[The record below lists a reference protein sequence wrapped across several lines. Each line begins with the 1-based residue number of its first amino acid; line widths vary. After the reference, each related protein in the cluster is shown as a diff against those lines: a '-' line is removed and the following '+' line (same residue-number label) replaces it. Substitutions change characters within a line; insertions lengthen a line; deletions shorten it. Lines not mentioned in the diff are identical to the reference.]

1 MPSVAI
7 GPEFFRKAFND
18 YADPYWAIIREFLQ
32 NSIDCGSSTVR
43 LTCTEMGGITTLSV
57 ENDGTPMSRETLVE
71 KLLCLGGSGKDFAGT
86 SVGGYGKAKEVL
98 YFCHR
103 SYEIH
108 SGDLVVNGSGAVYE
122 IAQAAYVHGT
132 RSVIVLNGL
141 VKSKLEKAFKQWV
154 EYGQWS
160 GDLCWNDEHFKADL
174 RKGSPRR
181 DLGFGMVYTNR
192 THRYRLVVRIH
203 GMPMFV
209 EYTGL
214 DRCVVV
220 ELAGKSSD
228 VMTSNRDGLV
238 NPYARELT
246 SFVTE
251 LSVDKRSALKR
262 NRGPRYTRYRGTK
275 LVNTSR
281 LNVAD
286 LVAPIEQPIGT
297 TTTPEWNTPFPVTVP
312 PGFESGGPCPTDHTL
327 PDGTVIP
334 GAGFQKDPIAGVSVG
349 ESEEV
354 QAPVYHEDVDAG
366 PGIHAPAYTASF
378 SAPVPRRQ
386 VATLGTEF
394 ILKNETDLKVPAHF
408 DPGSGEFSSHS
419 MKLTR
424 IWGRI
429 MMELHRLFD
438 VEAEFS
444 IGFIM
449 SEDCEA
455 EHEDGT
461 YGKVYYLNPA
471 EVVEQKSSM
480 SKSFRKRWALTDR
493 DELIMTGLHEFVH
506 GLGKSQH
513 DEQYAGKLT
522 DMAAKVMKN
531 RKRFNW
537 CFQ

>member
-7 GPEFFRKAFND
+7 GHEFFRKAFND

-32 NSIDCGSSTVR
+32 NSIDCGSDTVR
-43 LTCTEMGGITTLSV
+43 LTCTESGGHTTLSV
-57 ENDGTPMSRETLVE
+57 ENNGTPMSREILVG

-98 YFCHR
+98 YFCHA

-108 SGDLVVNGSGAVYE
+108 SGDLLINGSGAEYE
-122 IAQAAYVHGT
+122 ISSTSYVHGT

-141 VKSKLEKAFKQWV
+141 VKTKLEKAFKQWV
-154 EYGQWS
+154 EYGQWN
-160 GDLCWNDEHFKADL
+160 GTLVWNDQIHKADL

-192 THRYRLVVRIH
+192 THRYRLVVRMH

-281 LNVAD
+281 LNVAAV
-286 LVAPIEQPIGT
+286 VALEPSIGT
-297 TTTPEWNTPFPVTVP
+297 TPRIDFPFT
-312 PGFESGGPCPTDHTL
+312 SGGPA
-327 PDGTVIP
+327 P
-334 GAGFQKDPIAGVSVG
+334 GQFGSAPVQTNGGSAPIAGVSVG
-349 ESEEV
+349 EGEEV
-354 QAPVYHEDVDAG
+354 QEPVYHENVDAG
-366 PGIHAPAYTASF
+366 PGIHAAAYTTSF

-394 ILKNETDLKVPAHF
+394 VLKSDVDLKTPAYF
-408 DPGSGEFSSHS
+408 DPGSGEFSTYS

-424 IWGRI
+424 MWGRI
-429 MMELHRLFD
+429 MVELHRIFD

-449 SEDCEA
+449 SEDCVA
-455 EHEDGT
+455 EYEDGE

-471 EVVEQKSSM
+471 KVVEQTGSA
-480 SKSFRKRWALTDR
+480 SKSFCKRWKLTDH
-493 DELIMTGLHEFVH
+493 DELIMTGLHEFIH
-506 GLGKSQH
+506 GLGRSYH
-513 DEQYAGKLT
+513 DEQYAVKLT
-522 DMAAKVMKN
+522 DMAAKVLKHK
-531 RKRFNW
+531 KRFGW
-537 CFQ
+537 CFK